1 MRNHHLSGAVGR
13 ISTGRLTCLLAA
25 GLLLCTSPAVAV
37 DELPDSGEEVLD
49 SGDLPLPDNV
59 RAGALAQRVVLRAFL
74 YKHPNYVFKPFVMP
88 RIQGQAMDTAPLMGI
103 SSGNP
108 PHAILDHGP
117 EPVPCG

>member
-59 RAGALAQRVVLRAFL
+59 RAGALL